1 MWTFLE
7 KLCMCVCVCVC
18 VCVSDCQWLCVW
30 AHLILQKNISETSV
44 ENIRALM
51 GKHLNPEQQ
60 EKVPSALMMMK
71 TGHCTELSVDGAFT
85 TGQTA
90 VR

>member
-1 MWTFLE
+1 
-7 KLCMCVCVCVC
+7 
-18 VCVSDCQWLCVW
+18 
-30 AHLILQKNISETSV
+30 
-44 ENIRALM
+44 M